1 MAIRITGMYSGL
13 DTESI
18 IDQLV
23 SAQSYKKTK
32 LVKEQKKLSW
42 KQDAWKSLNTK
53 LYSFYQKLDDLRLQ
67 SSYMKKKT
75 ISSNPNAVSVVS
87 DGNAVEGIQSISVTD
102 LARSGYLTGGE
113 LKTTSGGKVTGSTTL
128 EQLGFTENSGS
139 ISVNTGSGSSV
150 KIDVSKDMTVDQF
163 VKQLEKAGLNASF
176 DANYGRMYV
185 SSKETGALAN
195 FTLSGDNEAGM
206 NALASLGLLSKDEIN
221 KGVGTGGVYDTWA
234 SYMSDPTDPST
245 RTQPY
250 KDLIDAEIAKRAA
263 AYKAE
268 NDKLNETNE
277 ALKKKNEE
285 AQAAYEKA
293 YPDATETLDDVA
305 DLRKSL
311 YGYDEDQIVDG
322 ETKKVHVEGDLEKKV
337 NDTKKELEEAQKQL
351 KALKANGST
360 ATADDIAAAEK
371 TVAEKSQA
379 ATEAKNEFNT
389 VKGKYSYLNS
399 IEENNKKIKENEDKI
414 TANKSK
420 FNVDGDGKVTGTAEL
435 RTDVETEFDAK
446 VAGAKKIIA
455 NKATYLG
462 KANGTKIDGT
472 DAKITLNGVE
482 YTSKSS
488 NFQIN
493 GMTITA
499 IDKTDSPVTL
509 STTTDTDGIYDMIK
523 GLFTEYNK
531 LINEMDAMYNADAA
545 KGYDPLTSEEKKELS
560 DDEVEE
566 WEKKVK
572 DSLLRRDASLNSVAS
587 AMKDVMLQGIQ
598 VGGKT
603 MYLSDFGINTLGY
616 FKAADNEK
624 NAYHIDGDPD
634 DTSSSGNT
642 DILKSMIASDP
653 DTVMNFFTKLSN
665 NMHDKLQEKMAAV
678 KDTSSALTFYNDKL
692 LKKEYDEYT
701 DKIKKQEDKVNAL
714 MDKWYAK
721 FSAMETAMAK
731 LQSKNNAI
739 AGMLGGGS

>member
-18 IDQLV
+18 IDQLA

-87 DGNAVEGIQSISVTD
+87 NGNAVDGMQSISVTD
-102 LARSGYLTGGE
+102 LARSGYLTSGE
-113 LKTTSGGKVTGSTTL
+113 LKTTSGGKATGSTTL
-128 EQLGFTENSGS
+128 EQLGFTDASGS
-139 ISVNTGSGSSV
+139 ISVNTGGKTV
-150 KIDVSKDMTVDQF
+150 KIDVTKDTTIDQF
-163 VKQLEKAGLNASF
+163 VKQLNNAGVNASF
-176 DANYGRMYV
+176 DANYQRLYV
-185 SSKETGALAN
+185 SSKETGKEAN
-195 FTLSGDNEAGM
+195 FTLTGDNVAGM
-206 NALASLGLLSKDEIN
+206 DALASLKLLSKEDIN
-221 KGVGTGGVYDTWA
+221 SGVYETWA
-234 SYMSDPTDPST
+234 GYMSDPADPTT
-245 RTQPY
+245 RTQAY

-268 NDKLNETNE
+268 NDKLNAANE
-277 ALKKKNEE
+277 SLKKKNDE
-285 AQAAYEKA
+285 AQAAYEKD
-293 YPDATETLDDVA
+293 YPDATETLDDV
-305 DLRKSL
+305 DKLRKSL
-311 YGYDEDQIVDG
+311 YGHDEDQTVDG

-337 NDTKKELEEAQKQL
+337 NDTKKDLEDAKAELERRNKE
-351 KALKANGST
+351 GG
-360 ATADDIAAAEK
+360 DVAAAEAD
-371 TVAEKSQA
+371 VAAKSQA
-379 ATEAKNEFNT
+379 ASEAQSEFNT
-389 VKGKYSYLNS
+389 AKGKYSYLNA
-399 IEENNKKIKENEDKI
+399 IDENNKKILENNDKI
-414 TANKSK
+414 KVNADK
-420 FNVDGDGKVTGTAEL
+420 FAVDADGKVTDAGTL
-435 RTDVETEFDAK
+435 RADVESEFDAK
-446 VAGAKKIIA
+446 VAASKKIVT
-455 NKATYLG
+455 NKESYLADAT
-462 KANGTKIDGT
+462 GTKIDGT
-472 DAKITLNGVE
+472 DAKITLNGVD

-488 NFQIN
+488 SFQIN

-499 IDKTDSPVTL
+499 LEITDKDKPITL

-531 LINEMDAMYNADAA
+531 LINEMDSLYNADAA

-587 AMKDVMLQGIQ
+587 VMKEVMLQGAE
-598 VGGKT
+598 VGGKR

-634 DTSSSGNT
+634 DTSSSGNK
-642 DILKSMIASDP
+642 DLLKSMIASDP
-653 DTVMNFFTKLSN
+653 NTVMDFFTKLSN

-692 LKKEYDEYT
+692 LKKEYDEYN